1 MPSLQWL
8 IYSPDCHDACCGLD
22 SAAILFLAPLGQI
35 ATSPSFVSLNAQR
48 LFSRVHYVTETIGFP
63 CATIRRSRSLMRVA
77 VFRSGSCTNTRI
89 RGGKLLFISR
99 IVATHLMRLYLHAPL
114 SEMKRA
120 RKNAVHRYF
129 WRRLH
134 AIHTVLLRRDLSC
147 SQSNS
152 YEFRKSIARDLQLI
166 VVSRLC
172 NCSGRESQRSPLRLP
187 SFYKTKALNQPT
199 QSGDWRV
206 RSLVHSP
213 DRVINL

>member
-89 RGGKLLFISR
+89 RGGQAAFYLADCCHALNALISACTSLR
-99 IVATHLMRLYLHAPL
+99 DETR
-114 SEMKRA
+114 

-199 QSGDWRV
+199 QSGD
-206 RSLVHSP
+206 
-213 DRVINL
+213 

>member
-1 MPSLQWL
+1 MMPVAASIPPLYYFLHLCDKSPRHRRLSPLMPSAFFRESITWPRR
-8 IYSPDCHDACCGLD
+8 SD
-22 SAAILFLAPLGQI
+22 FLAQLYADRDLSCASRFSEAVRAQIHVYGGQ
-35 ATSPSFVSLNAQR
+35 AAFYLADCCHALNALISACTSLR
-48 LFSRVHYVTETIGFP
+48 DET
-63 CATIRRSRSLMRVA
+63 R
-77 VFRSGSCTNTRI
+77 
-89 RGGKLLFISR
+89 
-99 IVATHLMRLYLHAPL
+99 
-114 SEMKRA
+114 